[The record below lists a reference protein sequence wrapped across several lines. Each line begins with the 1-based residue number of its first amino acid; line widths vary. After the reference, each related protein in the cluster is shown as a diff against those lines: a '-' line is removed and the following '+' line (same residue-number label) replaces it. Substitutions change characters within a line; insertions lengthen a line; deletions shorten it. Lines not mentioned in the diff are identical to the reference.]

1 MHAICSLLY
10 IVQGKGTDQDEM
22 VGVIDFDGR
31 EGDRRSGDAKIAGEK
46 VMAVLFSTTL
56 QQINL

>member
-1 MHAICSLLY
+1 M
-10 IVQGKGTDQDEM
+10 QGKGTDQDEM